1 MNGSFET
8 PILTSLRLLKAS
20 NLARQGKM
28 RAAQAVL
35 AAEGTVPENPVEHHA
50 LAALVTSEG
59 NYRRALRLWQQLL
72 QRDPRHAEARR
83 MIAAIELWLSRP
95 PWVRFVPAGAA
106 VMFLLLVAAVVALA
120 GGSPPPPVK
129 AVPPPPA
136 AVSSPSSSPAPRP
149 ITAPTLRKR
158 RPGQ

>member
-28 RAAQAVL
+28 RAAQALL

-59 NYRRALRLWQQLL
+59 NYRRALLLWQQLL

-83 MIAAIELWLSRP
+83 MVAAIELWLSRP
-95 PWVRFVPAGAA
+95 AWVRYVPAGA
-106 VMFLLLVAAVVALA
+106 VVLLLLLVAAVVALA

-129 AVPPPPA
+129 PAPPPPA
-136 AVSSPSSSPAPRP
+136 ALSSPAPAPRP